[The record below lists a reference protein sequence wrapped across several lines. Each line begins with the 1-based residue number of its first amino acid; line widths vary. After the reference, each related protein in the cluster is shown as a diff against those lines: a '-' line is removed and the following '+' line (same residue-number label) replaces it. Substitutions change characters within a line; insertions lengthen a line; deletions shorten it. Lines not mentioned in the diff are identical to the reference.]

1 MSCAVGAALLVAV
14 GLGSSVRAE
23 DSIDTT
29 TITDSASTNTVLVVT
44 GMLLLAGLS
53 MVGLT
58 VWYWRTTQPDPEAL
72 GPLVTM
78 SRRGFSRLDP
88 IEQRRQLDQLRPSLS
103 VTEPEESAE
112 LPEMLPPIVDLP
124 DDDMPADVVSSYC
137 GTADDEPDDIE
148 GLDCDHD
155 RDRDVDQSDRSPLR
169 DEKPVDISWDDD
181 EWPDLDDWS
190 DTESASHESERPA
203 EPERATEP
211 EPRRRP
217 GPIDPLLG

>member
-1 MSCAVGAALLVAV
+1 MSCALVLASLAAV
-14 GLGSSVRAE
+14 GVSSPVLAD
-23 DSIDTT
+23 DSVDTT

-44 GMLLLAGLS
+44 GMLVLAGLA

-58 VWYWRTTQPDPEAL
+58 VWFWRTTQPDPEAL

-88 IEQRRQLDQLRPSLS
+88 IEQRRQLDQLRPSLA
-103 VTEPEESAE
+103 VTTHEEPAA
-112 LPEMLPPIVDLP
+112 LPEMLAPIDDLP
-124 DDDMPADVVSSYC
+124 ADDIPEVDEPADEASADDD
-137 GTADDEPDDIE
+137 PDDSHASDDLQYDDAPASRAPQIN
-148 GLDCDHD
+148 D
-155 RDRDVDQSDRSPLR
+155 RPTA
-169 DEKPVDISWDDD
+169 ISWDDD

-190 DTESASHESERPA
+190 DSSPEPHRP
-203 EPERATEP
+203 EPSTEP